1 MKVKRYINVS
11 IAIILLVS
19 IISSCK
25 THRDCR
31 GRKKTVKTAMGGW
44 L

>member
-1 MKVKRYINVS
+1 MKAKKYITISV
-11 IAIILLVS
+11 IIIILVC
-19 IISSCK
+19 IVSSCK

>member
-1 MKVKRYINVS
+1 MKVSKYICVS
-11 IAIILLVS
+11 IVIVILIG

-25 THRDCR
+25 THRDCK